1 MRTLVSFSG
10 GLDSTYTLW
19 WLLKNTNDDVT
30 ALFLDESYLT
40 ESFGDASACR
50 AGFAHY
56 VSNLVS
62 ELQKIRTFEF
72 KTVNAYEFGP
82 DETKEVWILRYIAPK
97 INDGTYDKITFGIGD
112 VGSKF
117 EETTPALDKIPRIYI
132 ALQREFAKIA
142 NRGEIYF
149 HYLKYNETRVHATIN
164 LPNEIKSL
172 AITCSRSQI
181 QSDGTLVRCGTCNKC
196 VQETVI
202 EASLAAGK
210 TTEET
215 VAAFVAARYVSN
227 QRKKFLNVGGIWS
240 PIEP

>member
-40 ESFGDASACR
+40 ESYLTSRGVVNAP
-50 AGFAHY
+50 Y
-56 VSNLVS
+56 IPNLVS

-97 INDGTYDKITFGIGD
+97 INDGTYDKVTFGTGD
-112 VGSKF
+112 VGSRL
-117 EETTPALDKIPRIYI
+117 ENSTPAFDRIPRGYI

-164 LPNEIKSL
+164 LPDNVKSL
-172 AITCSRSQI
+172 ILACSGPQI

-196 VQETVI
+196 VQDAVI
-202 EASLAAGK
+202 ESSLAAKK
-210 TTEET
+210 TIEET
-215 VAAFVAARYVSN
+215 ISAFVAARYVSDG
-227 QRKKFLNVGGIWS
+227 RKKFLNVGGIWS
-240 PIEP
+240 PSEP

>member
-40 ESFGDASACR
+40 ESYLTSRGAVNAP
-50 AGFAHY
+50 Y
-56 VSNLVS
+56 IPNLVS
-62 ELQKIRTFEF
+62 ELQKIRTFEL

-97 INDGTYDKITFGIGD
+97 INDGTYDRVTFGLGD
-112 VGSKF
+112 VGTKF
-117 EETTPALDKIPRIYI
+117 EETTPALDKIPRVYI
-132 ALQREFAKIA
+132 ALEREFAKIA

-164 LPNEIKSL
+164 LPDNVKSL

-181 QSDGTLVRCGTCNKC
+181 QSDGTLVRCGRCRKC

-227 QRKKFLNVGGIWS
+227 QRKKFLTVGGIWT
-240 PIEP
+240 PIDP